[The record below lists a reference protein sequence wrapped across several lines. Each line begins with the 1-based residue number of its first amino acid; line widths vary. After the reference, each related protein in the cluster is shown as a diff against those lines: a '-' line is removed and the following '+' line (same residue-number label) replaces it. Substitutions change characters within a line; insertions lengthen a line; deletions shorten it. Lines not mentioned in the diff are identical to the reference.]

1 MSAIVEL
8 LLPEILLCV
17 GAIGVLFLG
26 LSKEF
31 SSRAVVWS
39 LLFLAGAMFAT
50 YKLAMAA
57 NGDEVFAVTSLHT
70 GPLTHYVRM
79 IAFAIGILVVLACR
93 HVPEAEERGE
103 FFSLILFSF
112 VGLSLTAIA
121 NDLVLLFLALELVSV
136 PTYILIGLSRRDI
149 RAQEAAG
156 KYFFLG
162 AFAAALTLYGFSF
175 LYGAAGTMTM
185 FSDGAVPVQ
194 AGAGYHSIAEWFAA
208 GSVADRMHD
217 PLLIVGFMLSLGGLA
232 FKLAAVPLHYYVADV
247 YQGAASPITGMLGFV
262 PKFAGLIAIM
272 HLLTIVQWQIADS
285 SVYWGLWIIAAA
297 TMTVG
302 NTLAF
307 MQYNV
312 KRMLAYS
319 SVAHSGYLLMALL
332 AGPGL
337 AGSGSPM
344 RNGVAAMLFYIA
356 LYGAMNLGAF
366 LVLSWFRKPG
376 TDDADESA
384 EMLEDLAGAARRH
397 PWASLALAVC
407 ILGLM
412 GFPLTGGFLGKLY
425 IFSSVL
431 SATADM
437 PAHQTSLIVL
447 VVIGALNAAIG
458 AAYYLRM
465 IASCYWREP
474 TGKVV
479 TSNCMG
485 LRVALAVCAI
495 VAVLGF
501 AWPGQLLRHS
511 VSAANEGIRYP
522 RSIRIQTADVN
533 SPRTA
538 DSVDLARLED

>member
-39 LLFLAGAMFAT
+39 VLFLAGAMFAT
-50 YKLAMAA
+50 YKLAIAA
-57 NGDEVFAVTSLHT
+57 NGDEVFAVASLHT

-79 IAFAIGILVVLACR
+79 IAFAIGILVVLACK

-175 LYGAAGTMTM
+175 IYGAAGTMTI
-185 FSDGAVPVQ
+185 FSAGTVPFQQGA
-194 AGAGYHSIAEWFAA
+194 YHSIAEWFAA
-208 GSVADRMHD
+208 GNVYDRMHD

-272 HLLTIVQWQIADS
+272 HLLSIVQWQIADS
-285 SVYWGLWIIAAA
+285 SVYWGIWIIAAA
-297 TMTVG
+297 TMTIG
-302 NTLAF
+302 NSLAF

-332 AGPGL
+332 AGPGASG
-337 AGSGSPM
+337 AGSPL

-356 LYGAMNLGAF
+356 IYGAMNLGAF

-376 TDDADESA
+376 TDDSDESA

-437 PAHQTSLIVL
+437 QAHQTSLIVL
-447 VVIGALNAAIG
+447 VVIGAINAAVG
-458 AAYYLRM
+458 AAYYLRI

-474 TGKVV
+474 SGKVT
-479 TSNCMG
+479 TSTCMG

-495 VAVLGF
+495 VVVLGF
-501 AWPGQLLRHS
+501 AWPGQLIRHS
-511 VSAANEGIRYP
+511 VTAAKEGIDYP
-522 RSIRIQTADVN
+522 RVMRFHTAD
-533 SPRTA
+533 SHSSHPA
-538 DSVDLARLED
+538 ESVDLARGRR